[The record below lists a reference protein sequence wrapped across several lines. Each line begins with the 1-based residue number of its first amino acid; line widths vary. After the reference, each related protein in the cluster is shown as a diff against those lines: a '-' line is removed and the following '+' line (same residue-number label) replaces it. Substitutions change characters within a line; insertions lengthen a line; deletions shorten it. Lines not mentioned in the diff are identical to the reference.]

1 MKVAVLILLSA
12 TVAYADDGSEDAAD
26 ALKELE
32 QTYREQA
39 AEYELFRDEERSQEL
54 VLVNAPV
61 YKWADAQEKGRTGGM
76 VFIWTWM
83 GKPEAIAAIFSNPV
97 GPRHRRITHEFHS
110 LSTEV
115 LRPAAS
121 RWQPTSGIN
130 STPFAEAAA
139 VAGTASARM
148 VQMRSMARRFSCNT
162 VDREGQR
169 WEMRFLPQPLF
180 RYDAAAAD
188 DMSDGAVFAFVTSEL
203 TDPEVILVL
212 ESIPVDEDY
221 IWSYSLV
228 RFSGY
233 ESYVRYN
240 DEEIWNS
247 IPFAAD
253 HNEDHTYQ
261 LLQQPL
267 VAETW
272 R

>member
-1 MKVAVLILLSA
+1 MKVATLILLSA
-12 TVAYADDGSEDAAD
+12 AVVYADDGSEDADD
-26 ALKELE
+26 ALRDLE

-39 AEYELFRDEERSQEL
+39 AGYELFRDKEHTQEL
-54 VLVNAPV
+54 VLADVPV
-61 YKWADAQEKGRTGGM
+61 YKWTDAQEKGRTGGM

-83 GKPEAIAAIFSNPV
+83 GKPESIAAIFSNPV
-97 GPRHRRITHEFHS
+97 GPQHRRITHEFHS

-115 LRPAAS
+115 LCPATR
-121 RWQPTSGIN
+121 RWQPLSGIS
-130 STPFAEAAA
+130 STPVADAPD
-139 VAGTASARM
+139 VAGTAAARM
-148 VQMRSMARRFSCNT
+148 AQMRSIARRFSCNT

-180 RYDAAAAD
+180 RHTPAD
-188 DMSDGAVFAFVTSEL
+188 SDEMSDGAVFAFVTSEL
-203 TDPEVILVL
+203 TDPEVILLL
-212 ESIPVDEDY
+212 ETTRADGGD

-233 ESYVRYN
+233 RTYVRYD

-247 IPFAAD
+247 IPTVIE
-253 HNEDHTYQ
+253 HNEDHTYR

-267 VAETW
+267 VEETW